1 MSTIAKAT
9 DAPSNPAPVGNHRA
23 MCYGVVD
30 LGTHSFTYQGSLTTV
45 HKIMLMFEL
54 SDELME
60 DGRPFSVSKDFT
72 LSLSEKS
79 NLLPFLNSW
88 RGKAFTVDELK
99 GWDIANVLTAPALL
113 NVIHKQSKKGK
124 TFADI
129 AAASPLPK
137 GMGRPEP
144 HNTPVHYQV
153 EDGTPPESLP
163 GWVRKKI
170 LESQEFQ
177 GTNLADIPAPA
188 RTTEDDLA
196 DVPF

>member
-1 MSTIAKAT
+1 MATIAKAT
-9 DAPSNPAPVGNHRA
+9 EAPSNPAPVGNHRA

-30 LGTHSFTYQGSLTTV
+30 LGTHSFLYQGAQNTL

-99 GWDIANVLTAPALL
+99 GWDIANVLGAPALL
-113 NVIHKQSKKGK
+113 NVIHKLSKKGK
-124 TFADI
+124 TFAD
-129 AAASPLPK
+129 
-137 GMGRPEP
+137 MGRPES
-144 HNTPVHYQV
+144 HNTPIHYQV
-153 EDGTPPESLP
+153 EDGPPPESLP
-163 GWVRKKI
+163 GWIRRKI
-170 LESQEFQ
+170 LESQEFK
-177 GTNLADIPAPA
+177 GTLARDVPAPA
-188 RTTEDDLA
+188 GPVVDD
-196 DVPF
+196 DDIPF